1 MVGFIII
8 VVPLKKCKLN
18 SVFLVILWVAE
29 IAKQVAV

>member
-8 VVPLKKCKLN
+8 VVLLKKSKLN

-29 IAKQVAV
+29 NAKQVEA